1 MAQAELSNVQT
12 IITAAGAS
20 TPLFLASGFGVPKY
34 KVEIEGTAILTRS
47 LNSYSLN
54 PALTCVGINELDE
67 ESWQI
72 SSAVQAFSKD
82 ARVALVPPAAQGALA
97 TALLAGNG
105 ILKDSPLVVAAGDSE
120 VAGGIH
126 GHIRS
131 FLERGVDAGTIVF
144 RSTNP
149 RWSYLAV
156 GEDGS
161 VLQAAEKR
169 VVGPYA
175 TTGVFFFR
183 SADEFFRAAEWCL
196 VNNAKVKDA
205 FFVST
210 TLNFMI
216 QNGMK
221 VAYSEIQR
229 PAYFSWSLPVDFV
242 TEAGAHDS

>member
-1 MAQAELSNVQT
+1 MVQAAVSNVQT
-12 IITAAGAS
+12 IVTAAGVS

-34 KVEIEGTAILTRS
+34 KVEVGGTAILTRA
-47 LNSYSLN
+47 LKSYSLN
-54 PALTCVGINELDE
+54 PELTCVGVNEPDE
-67 ESWQI
+67 RAWNI
-72 SSAVQAFSKD
+72 GSAVKAFSRET
-82 ARVALVPPAAQGALA
+82 RVALVPETVQGALA
-97 TALLAGNG
+97 TALLAGAG
-105 ILKDSPLVVAAGDSE
+105 IQMADPLVIAAGDSE
-120 VAGGIH
+120 VEGGILE
-126 GHIRS
+126 HIRS
-131 FLERGVDAGTIVF
+131 FLVRGVDSGTIVF

-183 SADEFFRAAEWCL
+183 SAHEFFRAAEWCL
-196 VNNAKVKDA
+196 VNNATVNDA

-221 VAYSEIQR
+221 VAYSEVPR
-229 PAYFSWSLPVDFV
+229 SAYSPWSLPVDLLN
-242 TEAGAHDS
+242 GMGINDS